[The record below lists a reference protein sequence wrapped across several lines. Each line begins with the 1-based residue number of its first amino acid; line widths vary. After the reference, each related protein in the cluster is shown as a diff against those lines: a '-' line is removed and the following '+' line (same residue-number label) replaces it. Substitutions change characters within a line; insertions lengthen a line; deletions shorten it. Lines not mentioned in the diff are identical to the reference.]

1 MNFKQSSRTNQDFA
15 RTTAPGMGKTWLIL
29 SAVLLVACVSTAQT
43 TPTTLAPVKLT
54 RATPIL
60 TRAAKASPVATNAPP
75 GQARNVV
82 QIQPL
87 RSSTN
92 GLPQV
97 GLKEPKANEVTV
109 GRHTYSGIM
118 VQIIKAKNPL
128 QLLNPAAPAEYGS
141 AWDNLDEC
149 TVSGNGTLKLFSFSF

>member
-1 MNFKQSSRTNQDFA
+1 MIYKQSSRTTQDF
-15 RTTAPGMGKTWLIL
+15 TQSTAPGTRKTWLIL
-29 SAVLLVACVSTAQT
+29 SAVLLLACVSNAQT
-43 TPTTLAPVKLT
+43 TPITLASAKLT
-54 RATPIL
+54 RATPIQM
-60 TRAAKASPVATNAPP
+60 AAVKSSPVITNAPP
-75 GQARNVV
+75 EQARNVV
-82 QIQPL
+82 QIQPR

-92 GLPQV
+92 GLPQMV
-97 GLKEPKANEVTV
+97 LKEPKANEVTV
-109 GRHTYSGIM
+109 GQHTYSGIM